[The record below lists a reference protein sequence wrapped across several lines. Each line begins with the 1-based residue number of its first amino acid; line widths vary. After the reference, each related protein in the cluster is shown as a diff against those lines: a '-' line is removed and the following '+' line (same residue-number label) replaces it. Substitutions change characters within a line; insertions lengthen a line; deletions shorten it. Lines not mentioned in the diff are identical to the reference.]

1 MPWVILRKGVAVSA
15 TVATAAAVSWLY
27 RQDPAVLSQETP
39 TLTLSDIP
47 TSSGQ
52 LWDCMRFLDERQQE
66 WNVES
71 NNFPKGSVTK
81 RSCEEPKIQVLR
93 LGSPYPVNSENGRP
107 APFMR
112 VVGFLP
118 DVLPEEVFEC
128 MTDLQR
134 RKEWDH
140 NYHMFRKWDDS
151 TETKVLNCLNTVE
164 RPIEMVAK
172 KNPICQNNCCVLIP
186 DIRRSV
192 IDYGWFAHR
201 VGHKLLEQFGI
212 ADRLFVYERSSV
224 CYTPL
229 NVDTTNTSLKMY
241 DVLYSGTDEAVNESN
256 DQSEKFAEWLNLC
269 EKEHDATRVSVN
281 YQHILILPIADAAS
295 QLWSNPMPLSFGGS
309 MVDKKSTKLVY
320 DAFMNSVRLHKETKR
335 LDGTLM
341 IMTSANDVQ
350 IPSSVPMWAQRMMAS
365 FFSNHAYR
373 EMLKAIRSHRK
384 QIQ

>member
-1 MPWVILRKGVAVSA
+1 MPWAILWKRAALSA
-15 TVATAAAVSWLY
+15 TVATAAAVSWLC
-27 RQDPAVLSQETP
+27 RPDLAVLSQETP
-39 TLTLSDIP
+39 TLTLDDIP
-47 TSSGQ
+47 TSAGQ
-52 LWDCMRFLDERQQE
+52 LWECMRFLDQRQEE

-71 NNFPKGSVTK
+71 NNFPKGKAVE
-81 RSCEEPKIQVLR
+81 RRCEEPKIQVLR

-118 DVLPEEVFEC
+118 DVNPEEVFEC

-151 TETKVLNCLNTVE
+151 SEKNIKKCLNAVE

-172 KNPICQNNCCVLIP
+172 KSSVCQNDCCVLVP

-192 IDYGWFAHR
+192 VDYGWFAHR

-224 CYTPL
+224 CYKPL
-229 NVDTTNTSLKMY
+229 NIDSMNASLKMY
-241 DVLYSGTDEAVNESN
+241 DVLYSGTDEVVNESN
-256 DQSEKFAEWLNLC
+256 NQSEGFAEWLHLC
-269 EKEHDATRVSVN
+269 EKEHEATRVSVN
-281 YQHILILPIADAAS
+281 YQHIIILPIADAAS
-295 QLWSNPMPLSFGGS
+295 QLWLNPMPLSFGGS
-309 MVDKKSTKLVY
+309 MVDKKSTKVVY
-320 DAFMNSVRLHKETKR
+320 DTFMNSVRLHKETKR

-350 IPSSVPMWAQRMMAS
+350 IPSSVPMWAQRMLAS
-365 FFSNHAYR
+365 FFSNHAHR

-384 QIQ
+384 QNQ